1 MIIKDVPESESSTDP
16 VKQFE
21 ELHPPASIDSIQED
35 QEEASDSECKDQ
47 SLSNL
52 ALATNP
58 PHSSHPLPS
67 PSSSDRSPEIPH
79 REEDSRPLMMGLAA
93 PDSKDSLEV
102 QLTSACEDLSES
114 QISGKGSLDET
125 QQRIQESSDSEEE
138 HQPTVNE
145 RSASEDAGRRTS
157 ISDFVLEEDLKAR
170 KSISDFVFE
179 EEKAQTSQ
187 AAKIPGK
194 IELVETDV
202 TTETSDDD
210 FEIVTKKEVSGNDWI
225 TLSSTDEVEFALNEP
240 KDTAFKDETSTE
252 NDRETKPPLIAL
264 LESTYRPEKLESIP
278 STDTEP
284 RQSRPSSSDYSDIYR
299 QREEDHDSDSSDDE
313 KDTEII
319 KTNEQRI
326 ESASSDYS
334 EGEQKKLAVQTI
346 DSSDFEK
353 EEEKGQY
360 IVRKSS
366 ASSAISD
373 ATECKTATTVESSSE
388 YDQEVIKTEYYRD
401 PEVKGT
407 VRKSSASSAISD
419 VAEQTLKATA
429 SSSSETDQD
438 IINKEKEPATK
449 RTGSVSSGYSDIVEK
464 KPDYK
469 EVVESSDTDAPK
481 EKKENNDA
489 SSSASEEEDK
499 LVQNIQ
505 PRKSSVSFAIPA
517 DISDEKALDSMDFV
531 TITVK
536 PIQTLIHDV
545 GSEPAMRRA
554 ESASSGCSDIDKVVP
569 VKELVAESS
578 DTYATMFKKKT
589 MNSSSCSD
597 EEGELVNIVL
607 PKKTSVSSAA
617 SKKDT
622 EESTDSEEVEDIV
635 KVGDPRA
642 PSASSDYSDLGEKK
656 LEGITVIDSS
666 DIESETTKHAPRKS
680 SASSV
685 YSDTADKKVQPVVDS
700 SSDYDC
706 EPVKLSGEPKIKTQE
721 SSDFEKEAEFIKP
734 SPRPISSDYS
744 DFDLSKSALTR
755 KQSAP
760 ARPYSSDYS
769 DLDAKKEEVTR
780 KYSENIRK
788 ASASSDYSDLEVKKE
803 ESVKPIPRPISS
815 DYSDLDVSK
824 PGLSRKQS
832 APARPYSSDY
842 SDLDV
847 MKEQVTRKYSEN
859 IRQASAS
866 SDYSDLEVKK
876 EEPKRTASVSSV
888 SSYSD
893 VDKKAAAAD
902 SSDNDEDIEPGI
914 IQVVVHKAA
923 DLVNQ
928 EIMGKS
934 DPYVVIKFRGQE
946 FRSQTVNNTINPEWN
961 FSTDLLISKV
971 YDSNIN
977 IEVFDDDSGLDSCE
991 GILVLS
997 LADAIKRSSEEGRW
1011 YSLSNCKH
1019 GRIFVSCIYTAMP
1032 APSQPGQSEATPR
1045 TRTYSSSSSEE
1056 EVTKDQNTVLQQ
1068 SSSDSSISNNG
1079 RDKAKVKHQ
1088 MAMDRASMD
1097 EDTESGKRG
1106 TFKPQSSSEYSDT
1119 DNERKG
1125 ASGVESSSDYDST
1138 PAQKRRKGPS
1148 SIISDTSSDG
1158 GSSAVGPRIRPLSQF
1173 LDDEYDV
1180 ITEEEATET
1189 KSEKSE
1195 KKQNVNERSSS
1206 ESEGPETKDAPAPAD
1221 IIPEVQTSSVEDQEQ
1236 GGDHNGSSLLPPA
1249 LTPHPTLSS
1258 SVASNSAILSS
1269 DQHAEA
1275 EQTSVSLEV
1284 AKSSVINSNTLDE
1297 IGPLAEDHDNGLL
1310 SLTKQAEKTKEGT
1323 ESQSTSRIS
1332 SSTCSSIDQAQRDGS
1347 SESERSQGIKFNR
1360 NEISIF

>member
-58 PHSSHPLPS
+58 PHSSHSLPS

-157 ISDFVLEEDLKAR
+157 ISDFVLEEDLKVR
-170 KSISDFVFE
+170 KSISDMVFE

-225 TLSSTDEVEFALNEP
+225 TVSSADEVVFALNEP
-240 KDTAFKDETSTE
+240 KDTAFKDETSTDD
-252 NDRETKPPLIAL
+252 DREAKPPLIAL

-284 RQSRPSSSDYSDIYR
+284 RQSRPSSSDYSDIY
-299 QREEDHDSDSSDDE
+299 QKREEEHDSDSSDDE

-319 KTNEQRI
+319 KTNEQKI

-334 EGEQKKLAVQTI
+334 EGEQRKLAVQTI

-353 EEEKGQY
+353 EEEKGQL

-366 ASSAISD
+366 ASSAISE
-373 ATECKTATTVESSSE
+373 ATECKTSTTVESSSE

-407 VRKSSASSAISD
+407 IRKSSASSAISD
-419 VAEQTLKATA
+419 VAEQNLKATA

-438 IINKEKEPATK
+438 IITKEKEQQSK
-449 RTGSVSSGYSDIVEK
+449 RTGSASSGYSDIVEK
-464 KPDYK
+464 NPDYK

-489 SSSASEEEDK
+489 SSSESEEEDK
-499 LVQNIQ
+499 LVQNFQ
-505 PRKSSVSFAIPA
+505 PA
-517 DISDEKALDSMDFV
+517 DISDKKALNSLDFV
-531 TITVK
+531 TKSVQ

-545 GSEPAMRRA
+545 DSEPAMRRA
-554 ESASSGCSDIDKVVP
+554 ESTSSGCSDIDKVMP

-578 DTYATMFKKKT
+578 DTDATMDKKKT
-589 MNSSSCSD
+589 LDSSSSCSD
-597 EEGELVNIVL
+597 EEEELIQIVL

-635 KVGDPRA
+635 KVGDPRT
-642 PSASSDYSDLGEKK
+642 PSASSDYSDFGEKK
-656 LEGITVIDSS
+656 TEGNKVIGSS
-666 DIESETTKHAPRKS
+666 DMETETTKHAPRKS

-706 EPVKLSGEPKIKTQE
+706 EQKIKTQE

-744 DFDLSKSALTR
+744 DIDQSKSPLTR

-803 ESVKPIPRPISS
+803 EPVKQSPRPISS

-842 SDLDV
+842 SDLDM

-876 EEPKRTASVSSV
+876 EEPKRSASVSSV

-1032 APSQPGQSEATPR
+1032 APSQPSQSEATPR

-1106 TFKPQSSSEYSDT
+1106 AFKPQSSSEYSDT

-1189 KSEKSE
+1189 KLEKSE
-1195 KKQNVNERSSS
+1195 TKQNADKSSSS
-1206 ESEGPETKDAPAPAD
+1206 ESEGPETKDTPAMAD
-1221 IIPEVQTSSVEDQEQ
+1221 VIPEVQTSSVEDQEQ

-1275 EQTSVSLEV
+1275 EQTSVSLDV

-1297 IGPLAEDHDNGLL
+1297 IGPLAEDHENGLL
-1310 SLTKQAEKTKEGT
+1310 PFPKQAEKTKEGT

-1332 SSTCSSIDQAQRDGS
+1332 SSTCSSIDQAQRDES
-1347 SESERSQGIKFNR
+1347 SESERSQGIKFHR
-1360 NEISIF
+1360 NEINIF